1 MIVRKSRVVPKYTH
15 WMSRLTFITGVAIAS
30 NSFAQDT
37 TYVAPDVNI
46 FESPE
51 QVFELPGSGDYLGPE
66 EIRKYNFNN
75 INEILSPYYT
85 TKKNGTGLGLSI
97 VNKIINDHNGE
108 LEFFSIDDGAKIE
121 INFKK
126 NGNRNFNS

>member
-30 NSFAQDT
+30 NSFAQDI

-51 QVFELPGSGDYLGPE
+51 QVFEIPGAGDYIGPE

-75 INEILSPYYT
+75 INEILRNT
-85 TKKNGTGLGLSI
+85 TGVYSREEMVGDIPNISLRG
-97 VNKIINDHNGE
+97 VNTLRSAQVNII
-108 LEFFSIDDGAKIE
+108 
-121 INFKK
+121 
-126 NGNRNFNS
+126 RR

>member
-15 WMSRLTFITGVAIAS
+15 WMSRLTFIAGIAIAS
-30 NSFAQDT
+30 NSFAQGT

-51 QVFELPGSGDYLGPE
+51 QVFELPGSGDYIGPE

-75 INEILSPYYT
+75 INEILRNT
-85 TKKNGTGLGLSI
+85 TGVYSRERRWLGDI
-97 VNKIINDHNGE
+97 P
-108 LEFFSIDDGAKIE
+108 
-121 INFKK
+121 
-126 NGNRNFNS
+126 

>member
-1 MIVRKSRVVPKYTH
+1 MIVKKSRVVPKYTH

-51 QVFELPGSGDYLGPE
+51 QVFELPGSGDYIGPE

-75 INEILSPYYT
+75 INEILRNT
-85 TKKNGTGLGLSI
+85 TG
-97 VNKIINDHNGE
+97 VY
-108 LEFFSIDDGAKIE
+108 
-121 INFKK
+121 
-126 NGNRNFNS
+126 